1 MLNMLSEL
9 HTRANFWFF
18 RFFIAGM
25 DYEPLS
31 ATVMFLSSSGLNP
44 MQCQNVTLLDDDTEE
59 DGETFQVQISSS
71 DCILAQT
78 EATVTIIDD
87 GMYYLTFSTI
97 VMLNFVDK
105 YFMVLPISDG

>member
-1 MLNMLSEL
+1 
-9 HTRANFWFF
+9 
-18 RFFIAGM
+18 M

-31 ATVMFLSSSGLNP
+31 ATVMFLSSSGLSP
-44 MQCQNVTLLDDDTEE
+44 VQCQNVTLLDDDTEE
-59 DGETFQVQISSS
+59 DDETFQVQISSS
-71 DCILAQT
+71 DCILAQL

-87 GMYYLTFSTI
+87 GTYYLTFSVI